1 MGNSSRNVKQ
11 TGPASKVSLRM
22 GLRSRAFLA
31 GGLGFAAAFVVAC
44 GGSND
49 LLSGD
54 QSSTLS
60 SQLDA
65 VSAAVN
71 SGNCRAA
78 TTAADSFNS
87 AVGSL
92 PPSVSPKLVQN
103 LGDGAVK
110 IKQLASQ
117 DCSASSSS
125 SSSSST
131 SSTSSTPTTTATVTS
146 TATQSSTASTQ
157 TNPATNTNPP
167 GTSTTTN
174 GGASLG
180 TGTSGN
186 GNGNGANGNGKGGT
200 GQ

>member
-1 MGNSSRNVKQ
+1 
-11 TGPASKVSLRM
+11 M

-44 GGSND
+44 GGSGG
-49 LLSGD
+49 LLSGE

-65 VSAAVN
+65 ASAAVS

-78 TTAADSFNS
+78 TSAADAFNS
-87 AVGSL
+87 SVGSL

-103 LGDGAVK
+103 LGDGAVT
-110 IKQLASQ
+110 IKQLAVQ
-117 DCSASSSS
+117 DC

-131 SSTSSTPTTTATVTS
+131 SSSSTTTSSTQSTPTTTATVTS

-157 TNPATNTNPP
+157 TNPATNTTPP

-186 GNGNGANGNGKGGT
+186 GNGNGNGNGGT

>member
-78 TTAADSFNS
+78 TSAADSFNS

-92 PPSVSPKLVQN
+92 PSTVSSKLVQN

-117 DCSASSSS
+117 DCSSSS

-131 SSTSSTPTTTATVTS
+131 TSSSSSTPTTTATVTS
-146 TATQSSTASTQ
+146 TATQSSTATQ
-157 TNPATNTNPP
+157 TNSATNTTPP

-186 GNGNGANGNGKGGT
+186 GNGGNGNGNGGT

>member
-1 MGNSSRNVKQ
+1 
-11 TGPASKVSLRM
+11 M

-31 GGLGFAAAFVVAC
+31 GGLGFAAAFAVAC

-54 QSSTLS
+54 QSSTLA

-65 VSAAVN
+65 VSAAVS
-71 SGNCRAA
+71 SGNCAA
-78 TTAADSFNS
+78 ANNAANRFTS

-92 PPSVSPKLVQN
+92 TSPVSSKLVQS

-110 IKQLASQ
+110 LKQLAAR
-117 DCSASSSS
+117 DCSSSSSS

-131 SSTSSTPTTTATVTS
+131 TTTSASTTTTTVTQTSTPSTTSTQQTQTSS
-146 TATQSSTASTQ
+146 
-157 TNPATNTNPP
+157 ATNTTPP
-167 GTSTTTN
+167 GTSTTSN

-186 GNGNGANGNGKGGT
+186 GNGGGAT

>member
-1 MGNSSRNVKQ
+1 
-11 TGPASKVSLRM
+11 M

-54 QSSTLS
+54 QSSTLA

-65 VSAAVN
+65 VSAAVS
-71 SGNCRAA
+71 SGNCAA
-78 TTAADSFNS
+78 ANNAADRFTS

-92 PPSVSPKLVQN
+92 TSPVSSKLVQS

-110 IKQLASQ
+110 LKQLAAR
-117 DCSASSSS
+117 DCSSSS
-125 SSSSST
+125 SSSSKS
-131 SSTSSTPTTTATVTS
+131 SSTTTTTQSTTTTTTTVTS
-146 TATQSSTASTQ
+146 TPSPTSSSTAQSSTA
-157 TNPATNTNPP
+157 TNPAPP
-167 GTSTTTN
+167 GTTSAPS
-174 GGASLG
+174 GGAGLGGG
-180 TGTSGN
+180 TGTAGS
-186 GNGNGANGNGKGGT
+186 GGT

>member
-1 MGNSSRNVKQ
+1 
-11 TGPASKVSLRM
+11 M
-22 GLRSRAFLA
+22 GLRYRAFLA

-44 GGSND
+44 GGSNG
-49 LLSGD
+49 LLSGS

-78 TTAADSFNS
+78 TSAANAFNS
-87 AVGSL
+87 TVGSL
-92 PPSVSPKLVQN
+92 PSSVNPKLVQN
-103 LGDGAVK
+103 LGAGAVT
-110 IKQLASQ
+110 IKQLAGQ
-117 DCSASSSS
+117 DCSSSS
-125 SSSSST
+125 SSSKSST
-131 SSTSSTPTTTATVTS
+131 TSSNSSTASTSTSTATVTS
-146 TATQSSTASTQ
+146 TATPTSPTQTQSHTA
-157 TNPATNTNPP
+157 TNPAPP
-167 GTSTTTN
+167 GTSTNTTN

-186 GNGNGANGNGKGGT
+186 GGT